1 MLTGKEENVFR
12 GNEVMLMLESMSDG
26 IAVIAEEQKAT
37 RIEMNK
43 KFDIVDEKFDIVN
56 EKFDIV
62 NEKFAIIDEK
72 FDTVFEFLSRI
83 KDELVELRQDL
94 NKLEKTK
101 TSKSDLLAFGKRLS
115 ILEKKFEKIEA

>member
-1 MLTGKEENVFR
+1 MSTDKEEHVFK

-43 KFDIVDEKFDIVN
+43 KFDIVDEKFDIV
-56 EKFDIV
+56 
-62 NEKFAIIDEK
+62 DEK